1 MSTISL
7 CMIVRNEEAV
17 LERCLRSAS
26 SIADEIIIIDTGST
40 DRTKEI
46 ALGFTP
52 KVFSFPWR
60 DDFSAARNESFSKAS
75 MDYCMWLDADDV
87 IPSGSLD
94 SWLSLKRQLDR
105 TSPPAD
111 VVMAPYHAAFDQND
125 SPAFTYYRERL
136 LRREGNFRW
145 TGRVHEAIAP
155 SGEILYTSA
164 AVEHR
169 KEKPGDPDRNL
180 RIYREQL
187 AQGESLEP
195 RQQFYYARE
204 LLDHGEYA
212 EAQKVLS
219 QFLKEGKG
227 WVENN
232 LDACRLLGRCLL
244 AQGKEDESLQALLWA
259 LSYAPP
265 RAELCCDLGEHFFNR
280 QRWKEAA
287 FWYSRALEAE
297 RKEGA
302 GAFMIED
309 CYEYLPCI
317 QLCVCCYH
325 LGNQIKAE
333 EYNERAGKIKPDSE
347 AFLYNRSFFAG
358 LHTGN
363 E

>member
-17 LERCLRSAS
+17 LERCLRSAAP
-26 SIADEIIIIDTGST
+26 IADEIIIIDTGST
-40 DRTKEI
+40 DRTQEI
-46 ALGFTP
+46 ARRFTP

-60 DDFSAARNESFSKAS
+60 DDFSAARNESFSKAA

-87 IPSGSLD
+87 IPAAALEA
-94 SWLSLKRQLDR
+94 WLSLKEQLDR
-105 TSPPAD
+105 RPAD
-111 VVMAPYHAAFDQND
+111 VVMAPYHAAFDAGGA
-125 SPAFTYYRERL
+125 PTFTYYRERL

-145 TGRVHEAIAP
+145 AGRVHEAIAP

-180 RIYREQL
+180 RIYRQQL
-187 AQGESLEP
+187 AQGEPLEP

-219 QFLKEGKG
+219 QFLEEGKG
-227 WVENN
+227 WLENN
-232 LDACRLLGRCLL
+232 LEACRLLARCLT
-244 AQGKEDESLQALLWA
+244 AQGREMEALEALLWS

-265 RAELCCDLGEHFFNR
+265 RAELCCDLGEHFFR
-280 QRWKEAA
+280 RERWKEAV

-297 RKEGA
+297 RSDSFGGFA
-302 GAFMIED
+302 SED
-309 CYEYLPCI
+309 CYGYLPCI
-317 QLCVCCYH
+317 QLCVCWYH
-325 LGNQIKAE
+325 LGNQMKSA
-333 EYNERAGKIKPDSE
+333 EYNERAGKCKPDSE
-347 AFLYNRSFFAG
+347 AVRYNRSFFAS
-358 LHTGN
+358 LNTGR

>member
-1 MSTISL
+1 
-7 CMIVRNEEAV
+7 
-17 LERCLRSAS
+17 
-26 SIADEIIIIDTGST
+26 
-40 DRTKEI
+40 
-46 ALGFTP
+46 
-52 KVFSFPWR
+52 
-60 DDFSAARNESFSKAS
+60 
-75 MDYCMWLDADDV
+75 
-87 IPSGSLD
+87 
-94 SWLSLKRQLDR
+94 
-105 TSPPAD
+105 
-111 VVMAPYHAAFDQND
+111 MAPYHAAFDQND

-145 TGRVHEAIAP
+145 AGRVHEAIAP

-280 QRWKEAA
+280 RRWKEAA
-287 FWYSRALEAE
+287 FWYGRALEAE